1 MPEVKIVVRDTGI
14 GIDAANQR
22 YIFDKFRQVDS
33 AEHRVHSGSGLGLAL
48 ARNLVEMHGGSI
60 EVESQVGQGSTFII
74 VLPVIA
80 KGC

>member
-1 MPEVKIVVRDTGI
+1 MPEVVVKIQDTGI
-14 GIDAANQR
+14 GINQEDQK

-33 AEHRVHSGSGLGLAL
+33 AEAREYPGSGLGLAL
-48 ARNLVEMHGGSI
+48 ARNLVEMHGGRI
-60 EVESQVGQGSTFII
+60 WVESEVGRGSTFTF